1 MNYREELTKLIA
13 GCSEFQAKVLFA
25 FVKRYLS
32 KQVAYM
38 DRIEKLVETKKQE
51 IAESKMMQIISKEIK
66 KIVEENSKEQ
76 GLFVGKLINIAETMY
91 LRGYK
96 DSLVDIFE
104 ELQKKQEITMN
115 YKREIIEILNNIE
128 DVKFLEFIYRFT
140 KRLKGNWGL

>member
-25 FVKRYLS
+25 FVKRYLG

-38 DRIEKLVETKKQE
+38 DKIDKLVEAKKQE
-51 IAESKMMQIISKEIK
+51 VETSKMMNICRKEIK
-66 KIVEENSKEQ
+66 KIIEEDSKEQ
-76 GLFVGKLINIAETMY
+76 NRFIGKMINLVETMY

-104 ELQKKQEITMN
+104 ELKKKQGACNGLQKRIN
-115 YKREIIEILNNIE
+115 RYYKQC
-128 DVKFLEFIYRFT
+128 
-140 KRLKGNWGL
+140 